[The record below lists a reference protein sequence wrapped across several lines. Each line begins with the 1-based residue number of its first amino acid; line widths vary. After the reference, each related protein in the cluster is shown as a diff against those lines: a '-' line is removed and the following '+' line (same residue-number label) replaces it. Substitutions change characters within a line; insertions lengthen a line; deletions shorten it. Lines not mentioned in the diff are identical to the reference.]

1 MKPQGYFNGVKV
13 FVTEGCVTSV
23 PRRKHKKRR
32 IQKKW
37 LKRYGKIFKPYRGLV
52 GADLYN
58 EKVLYCHPKYW
69 DKFVE
74 MSKKKG
80 FEVTTNDNKPKM

>member
-13 FVTEGCVTSV
+13 FVTESCVTSV
-23 PRRKHKKRR
+23 PRRKHKKHR

-37 LKRYGKIFKPYRGLV
+37 LKMYGIIFKPYRGLV
-52 GADLYN
+52 VADLYT

-80 FEVTTNDNKPKM
+80 FEVKCPIN

>member
-1 MKPQGYFNGVKV
+1 MIPQGYFNGVKV
-13 FVTEGCVTSV
+13 FVTEHCVTSV

-37 LKRYGKIFKPYRGLV
+37 LKKYGKTFEPLRGLV
-52 GADLYN
+52 VAELLN
-58 EKVLYCHPKYW
+58 EKVLFCHPKHW

-74 MSKKKG
+74 ISKKGGVEIKCPIK
-80 FEVTTNDNKPKM
+80 N

>member
-13 FVTEGCVTSV
+13 FVTESCVTSV

-37 LKRYGKIFKPYRGLV
+37 VKRYGETLVPFRGLI
-52 GADLYN
+52 GAELLN
-58 EKVLYCHPKYW
+58 EKVLYCHPKHW

>member
-1 MKPQGYFNGVKV
+1 MTPYEIIAGIKV

-23 PRRKHKKRR
+23 PRRIHKKRR

-37 LKRYGKIFKPYRGLV
+37 LKRYGTTYKPYRGLV
-52 GADLYN
+52 VADICN
-58 EKVLYCHPKYW
+58 ERVLYCHPKYW

-74 MSKKKG
+74 LAKK
-80 FEVTTNDNKPKM
+80 ERI